1 MAISSDAISGE
12 SILVAELGYLMDPSS
27 LRFGIVEGLGL
38 GLGQDCGRAV
48 GESGSLLEQMAD
60 IFAEQSAA
68 AREVTIS

>member
-1 MAISSDAISGE
+1 MAVSGDAIFGE
-12 SILVAELGYLMDPSS
+12 SFNVAELGHLMDASS

-38 GLGQDCGRAV
+38 GLGQGCGRAV
-48 GESGSLLEQMAD
+48 RGIGSLLGSVAD